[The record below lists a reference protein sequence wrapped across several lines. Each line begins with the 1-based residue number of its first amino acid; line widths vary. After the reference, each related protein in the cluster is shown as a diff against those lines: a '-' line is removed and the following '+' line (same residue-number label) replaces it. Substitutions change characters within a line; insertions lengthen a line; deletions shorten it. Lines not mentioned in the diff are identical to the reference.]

1 MPRLKRRGDRD
12 GPAAAGDRPAE
23 TDGSANLG
31 AAAGGEFTRLA
42 AEHPA
47 DSRFGKARRKPRATT
62 GAAHDANGLPGRQPE
77 VSGLPRTW
85 GLAKGGPPRRCGRR
99 SSSSTKA
106 GAAVTGNPEF
116 GTSGPADTPRAGR
129 HRAVSAM
136 AMRVHVEELHD
147 GGAG

>member
-12 GPAAAGDRPAE
+12 GPAAAGDRRAE

-62 GAAHDANGLPGRQPE
+62 GAAHDANGCQ
-77 VSGLPRTW
+77 
-85 GLAKGGPPRRCGRR
+85 AANRRCRGCPERGDWPR
-99 SSSSTKA
+99 GT
-106 GAAVTGNPEF
+106 AAQM
-116 GTSGPADTPRAGR
+116 RA
-129 HRAVSAM
+129 AI
-136 AMRVHVEELHD
+136 E
-147 GGAG
+147 